1 MTGLALLVLLLAA
14 VVAGLEVRHRRSG
27 EAVLRRVRAAA
38 GPGDRPWWP
47 PGPVVRR
54 S

>member
-1 MTGLALLVLLLAA
+1 MIGFLLLLLLLTT
-14 VVAGLEVRHRRSG
+14 VVAGLEVRHRRTD
-27 EAVLRRVRAAA
+27 EAVLRRARGVA

-47 PGPVVRR
+47 PGQVVRR

>member
-1 MTGLALLVLLLAA
+1 MTGLLLLLLLLGG
-14 VVAGLEVRHRRSG
+14 VVAGLEHRHRRTD
-27 EAVLRRVRAAA
+27 EAVLRRVREAA
-38 GPGDRPWWP
+38 GPGERPWWP

>member
-1 MTGLALLVLLLAA
+1 MTGFLLLLLLLTALVLA
-14 VVAGLEVRHRRSG
+14 LEVRHRRAD
-27 EAVLRRVRAAA
+27 EALQRRVRAAA
-38 GPGDRPWWP
+38 GPGERPWWP

>member
-1 MTGLALLVLLLAA
+1 MTGFALLLLLLTALVLA
-14 VVAGLEVRHRRSG
+14 LEVRHRRTD
-27 EAVLRRVRAAA
+27 EALLRRLRGAA
-38 GPGDRPWWP
+38 GPGERPWWP

>member
-1 MTGLALLVLLLAA
+1 MTGFVLLLLLLTALVLA
-14 VVAGLEVRHRRSG
+14 LEVRHRRAD
-27 EAVLRRVRAAA
+27 EALQRRVRAAA
-38 GPGDRPWWP
+38 GPGERPWWP

>member
-1 MTGLALLVLLLAA
+1 MTGFLVLLLLLTA
-14 VVAGLEVRHRRSG
+14 VVATLEVRHRRTE
-27 EAVLRRVRAAA
+27 EAVLRRVRGAA